1 MFHDFVARSA
11 SSKTAPALGKLIT
24 VTAHRTTWGQN
35 IGYEIAA
42 IASSI
47 LEIVT
52 YFAFQ
57 GLAALRGIHGLFR
70 SHRLSLGRT
79 SIRARP
85 CHSGARS
92 IALFHP
98 DFNRR
103 LRPLTGSADP
113 PHL

>member
-57 GLAALRGIHGLFR
+57 RLACAASMASFEATVIPWANKHTGAPLSQRRPQHCSLPSGL
-70 SHRLSLGRT
+70 
-79 SIRARP
+79 
-85 CHSGARS
+85 
-92 IALFHP
+92 
-98 DFNRR
+98 
-103 LRPLTGSADP
+103 
-113 PHL
+113 